1 MGRSGKSRLRSSG
14 LRAAADDL
22 GRGQKLRA
30 AAGQRAALAG
40 TLSENLLTR
49 GRDPPRFAPLVLLQR
64 HVCQVLLKL
73 NLLLRRGIR
82 GVGRL
87 DGGIHGVGIRL
98 YLSVHFVDVPDL
110 IIEVRGLKATK

>member
-1 MGRSGKSRLRSSG
+1 MAPLAPAVEITQQLRQ
-14 LRAAADDL
+14 L
-22 GRGQKLRA
+22 GDIC
-30 AAGQRAALAG
+30 
-40 TLSENLLTR
+40 
-49 GRDPPRFAPLVLLQR
+49 RDPPRFAPLVLLQR

-110 IIEVRGLKATK
+110 IIEVRA

>member
-1 MGRSGKSRLRSSG
+1 LLHKAARASSLAQQHWQLRDI
-14 LRAAADDL
+14 R
-22 GRGQKLRA
+22 
-30 AAGQRAALAG
+30 
-40 TLSENLLTR
+40 
-49 GRDPPRFAPLVLLQR
+49 RDPPRFAPLVLLQR

-110 IIEVRGLKATK
+110 IIEVRG

>member
-1 MGRSGKSRLRSSG
+1 MAPL
-14 LRAAADDL
+14 APAVEITQQL
-22 GRGQKLRA
+22 GQLGDIHRNPL
-30 AAGQRAALAG
+30 
-40 TLSENLLTR
+40 
-49 GRDPPRFAPLVLLQR
+49 RFAPLVSSRGR

-98 YLSVHFVDVPDL
+98 HLSVHFVDVPDL
-110 IIEVRGLKATK
+110 IIEVRG